1 MTDSLKQLIKKK
13 KLSLTPTRD
22 YLGNIIEPGDTVI
35 LAQHSVFTCGVVVS
49 LPPASIKISCYR
61 NPSERKWDRKT
72 ASYII
77 GQGGVSMKYDLF
89 KTNSWIEH
97 RMFDNIPLIINSH
110 NSLHTI
116 PINQNIYSD
125 GFRKATSFINLTKL
139 NLIPHENLKD

>member
-13 KLSLTPTRD
+13 KLSLTPTKD
-22 YLGNIIEPGDTVI
+22 YLGNIIDIGDTVI
-35 LAQHSVFTCGVVVS
+35 LAQCSVFTCGVVVS
-49 LPPASIKISCYR
+49 LPPTTIKISCYR
-61 NPSERKWDRKT
+61 NPSARKWDRKT

-77 GQGGVSMKYDLF
+77 GQGGVSMNYDLF

-110 NSLHTI
+110 NSLHSI
-116 PINQNIYSD
+116 PINRNIYSD
-125 GFRKATSFINLTKL
+125 GFRKANSFINLTKL